1 MNELKIKKILRE
13 FSKKRDWDQFH
24 SLKNLAISISLES
37 SELLEIFQWEKESS
51 EFYKK
56 KENISKIKEEVADIM
71 LYLIRFSDIAGI
83 DLEKECFK
91 KIEINKKRYPIRL
104 SKGKSTK
111 YSFLEKKKKKHY
123 E

>member
-24 SLKNLAISISLES
+24 SLKNLAISINLES

-56 KENISKIKEEVADIM
+56 KENLSKIKEEVADIM
-71 LYLIRFSDIAGI
+71 LYLLRFSDIAEI
-83 DLEKECFK
+83 DLEKECLK
-91 KIEINKKRYPIRL
+91 KIDINKKRYPIKL

-111 YSFLEKKKKKHY
+111 YTFLEKKKN
-123 E
+123 